1 MPSGAA
7 VAQDGVYLLDAL
19 EHLVL
24 WVGAQAHPSFLEGLF
39 GTATPADG
47 AAPLPAA
54 ATPQVRAASGPRG
67 PRGTLALI
75 SPSCRG
81 WGEG

>member
-54 ATPQVRAASGPRG
+54 ATPQVRAARGPRG

-81 WGEG
+81 RGEG